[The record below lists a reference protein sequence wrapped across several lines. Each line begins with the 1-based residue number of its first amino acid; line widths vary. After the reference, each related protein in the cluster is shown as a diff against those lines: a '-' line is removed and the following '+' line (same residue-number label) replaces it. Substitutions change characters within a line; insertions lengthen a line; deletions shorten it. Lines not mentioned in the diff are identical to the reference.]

1 MSVKAYLIKA
11 NDYEKLPNGDHKS
24 VNTVAGDP
32 TFNCWHD
39 WDLIEDI
46 ADTERYDNGGEI
58 YIEADRVKTKMAEIK
73 EELKSKKLEVET
85 RETMQEWLNICE
97 DVLADIKSTGET
109 CAEYEC
115 Y

>member
-1 MSVKAYLIKA
+1 MSVRAYLIKS
-11 NDYEKLPNGDHKS
+11 NDYESLPNGDHKS

-46 ADTERYDNGGEI
+46 ADVERYDDGGVL
-58 YIEADRVKTKMAEIK
+58 YIEQERVAERLAEIK
-73 EELKSKKLEVET
+73 QELLDQTLGDET
-85 RETMQEWLNICE
+85 RQRLVEWRDICQ
-97 DVLADIKSTGET
+97 DILADIKLTGESY
-109 CAEYEC
+109 AEYDC